1 MKSTII
7 SPAYSFLLGV
17 RPGLAGSVGKPA
29 VPVVVAGFP
38 LPQPLLLPLLL
49 LQALGLLHPLAFLGL
64 PAFLQPCCGLGQ
76 RSPVDPLCRLP

>member
-17 RPGLAGSVGKPA
+17 GPGLAGSVGKPA

-38 LPQPLLLPLLL
+38 LPQPLLL
-49 LQALGLLHPLAFLGL
+49 LQALGLLHPLAFLSL
-64 PAFLQPCCGLGQ
+64 PVFL
-76 RSPVDPLCRLP
+76 